1 MSVGE
6 IGHYALIGPVERKGL
21 PPKHFL
27 IKMTP
32 ETVEKHKAELKT
44 AKARCTKTKTGAKFC
59 LIDYNKT
66 QLEAMEMCNPIY
78 EFKKIIEIKESPTV
92 EECRKA
98 EKNDFLI
105 IEMVEEKS

>member
-1 MSVGE
+1 MSVDE

-27 IKMTP
+27 VRMTP
-32 ETVEKHKAELKT
+32 ETTEKHRAEMKS
-44 AKARCTKTKTGAKFC
+44 AKARCTETKTGAKFC
-59 LIDYNKT
+59 LINYDKT
-66 QLEAMEMCNPIY
+66 QLEGMEMCNPIY

-105 IEMVEEKS
+105 IKIEEAK